1 MSTVPQTITLTE
13 PCADEPPAGG
23 AFEQLRLRYWDAID
37 PEAYRPRRALWR
49 ELLALVRIVGPT
61 QHLAFLLDSYSDD
74 KGRAHVARRTLADV
88 GGLSVAT
95 VRRGLAEL
103 KRVGIIRAKRTR
115 GASHYA
121 LNLGG
126 NGFASRARGGMGHTD
141 PSRRVTQTL
150 LEGSH
155 RPILKK
161 VRTEV
166 SAAAAAEA
174 PPTPS
179 AAQLRGIALMAAELG
194 EQTPAPTTREEAS
207 TVFQAMKERIRA
219 HRRPKRAERV
229 AGSWS
234 PAQRRGADGQY

>member
-1 MSTVPQTITLTE
+1 MNPTTE
-13 PCADEPPAGG
+13 PCAEPCTDEPPAAGDT
-23 AFEQLRLRYWDAID
+23 FEQLRLRYWDAID

-61 QHLAFLLDSYSDD
+61 QHLAFLLDSFSDD

-126 NGFASRARGGMGHTD
+126 NGFASRVRGGMGHTD
-141 PSRRVTQTL
+141 PSRRVTQTHP
-150 LEGSH
+150 EGSH

-179 AAQLRGIALMAAELG
+179 AAQLRGIASMASELG
-194 EQTPAPTTREEAS
+194 EAVPEVATRDEAS
-207 TVFQAMKERIRA
+207 TAFRALKARVTA
-219 HRRPKRAERV
+219 HRRSVPRV
-229 AGSWS
+229 AAWA
-234 PAQRRGADGQY
+234 PVQRRDAAGQY